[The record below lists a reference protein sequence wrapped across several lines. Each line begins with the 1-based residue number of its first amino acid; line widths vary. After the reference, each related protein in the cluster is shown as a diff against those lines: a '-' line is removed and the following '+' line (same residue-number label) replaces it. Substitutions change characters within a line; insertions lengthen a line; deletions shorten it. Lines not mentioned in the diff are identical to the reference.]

1 MSQPTRAEQMDSDF
15 VRFLTDN
22 PTVYPQFRMLAVKLK
37 AKGIDRWGAKAIWEV
52 LRYEMALKSVSS
64 GEKYALNNNHVS
76 RLARKLMS
84 EEPEEFAGFFETR
97 TLKGGEIQQPYTARP
112 Q

>member
-37 AKGIDRWGAKAIWEV
+37 AKELTAGGPRPSGKCFATRWLSNPSAAAK
-52 LRYEMALKSVSS
+52 
-64 GEKYALNNNHVS
+64 N
-76 RLARKLMS
+76 
-84 EEPEEFAGFFETR
+84 
-97 TLKGGEIQQPYTARP
+97 TL
-112 Q
+112 